1 MGTGPW
7 DPTRAGNRFL
17 ASDADRDRAI
27 EALKTAFVHGVLTT
41 DELGVRT
48 GQALASRT
56 YGELAAL
63 TAGLNPS
70 APSAPSSPR
79 PLGPGKTPPQPY
91 PPAAARAWKRVNKK
105 VLAWTACAL
114 VLPFVLGATFLSY
127 YGGFL
132 VMFLFTFIGAVL
144 TSRPPSPRR
153 PGRPGL
159 KGLSDLASSMGW
171 LASTSKPSP
180 APPTTPTAEPRRGPS
195 RRGTRSPPPSSKAG
209 GPRYPPSATRVTL
222 P

>member
-7 DPTRAGNRFL
+7 DPARAGNRFL
-17 ASDADRDRAI
+17 ASDADRDRAV

-48 GQALASRT
+48 GQVLASRT

-63 TAGLNPS
+63 TASL
-70 APSAPSSPR
+70 APSAASALSAPNAASAPR
-79 PLGPGKTPPQPY
+79 PLGPGKTLPR
-91 PPAAARAWKRVNKK
+91 ARAWKRVNKK
-105 VLAWTACAL
+105 VLAWTALAL
-114 VLPFVLGATFLSY
+114 VVPFVLGAPFLSY

-153 PGRPGL
+153 PGRPG
-159 KGLSDLASSMGW
+159 
-171 LASTSKPSP
+171 
-180 APPTTPTAEPRRGPS
+180 
-195 RRGTRSPPPSSKAG
+195 
-209 GPRYPPSATRVTL
+209 
-222 P
+222 